1 MFISLV
7 TLPAFEVLSYH
18 MLLVSTK
25 LGGAALEEPQVWP
38 EWASYATSWC
48 SDTGREKSSGIV
60 VSKESHRGWK
70 GPAPIC
76 WPGSL
81 QQAVPPPCPLRVG
94 SPSLLHLS
102 LPCYLQKL
110 LFLES
115 QGAGLARQRP
125 RSWWEGEQ

>member
-81 QQAVPPPCPLRVG
+81 QQAHALFVKYLFIWLFWVLLWHAG
-94 SPSLLHLS
+94 SSVLVAA
-102 LPCYLQKL
+102 C
-110 LFLES
+110 
-115 QGAGLARQRP
+115 GI
-125 RSWWEGEQ
+125 